1 MLYKFVRVRA
11 SKNFST
17 MVTWVGEACGIGLA
31 LQRRDAGVYIHEVIE
46 GGAASRCPDE
56 ILIGDQLLQ
65 VPWSKATFPSLFSLP
80 NNNYHAPMG

>member
-1 MLYKFVRVRA
+1 
-11 SKNFST
+11 

-46 GGAASRCPDE
+46 GDAASRCPDE

-65 VPWSKATFPSLFSLP
+65 VP
-80 NNNYHAPMG
+80 